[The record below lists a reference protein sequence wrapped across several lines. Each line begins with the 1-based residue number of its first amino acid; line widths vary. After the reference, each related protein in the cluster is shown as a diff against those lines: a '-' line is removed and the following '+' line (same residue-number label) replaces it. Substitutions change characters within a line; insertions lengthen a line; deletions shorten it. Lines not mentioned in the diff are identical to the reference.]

1 MLGLKDKFNK
11 HKKYNIGSSEL
22 LKNDNKAEFDTAKL
36 QTQQSKYLGQVW
48 KKSKMD
54 YSNSL

>member
-1 MLGLKDKFNK
+1 MLGLKTNSTNTNTILVVAIIKT
-11 HKKYNIGSSEL
+11 
-22 LKNDNKAEFDTAKL
+22 DNKAEFDTAKL
-36 QTQQSKYLGQVW
+36 QAQQSKYLGQVW

>member
-1 MLGLKDKFNK
+1 MLGLKTNSTNT
-11 HKKYNIGSSEL
+11 KYNIGSKL
-22 LKNDNKAEFDTAKL
+22 FKTDNKAEFDTAKL
-36 QTQQSKYLGQVW
+36 QAQQSKYLGQVW